1 MIPTFK
7 AKEKERRLK
16 LREEKIEQQR
26 IHQEERVR
34 KALER
39 AKAEP
44 KKQVGLYVT
53 EFLAANSIRVFAHVL
68 KSKLIL
74 QVYLISKKIKQ
85 FLFKHS
91 YIHENIN

>member
-1 MIPTFK
+1 MIKFFGPIFQ

-26 IHQEERVR
+26 IHQEERVK

-44 KKQVGLYVT
+44 KKQVGYSTRLVY
-53 EFLAANSIRVFAHVL
+53 FLNKASL
-68 KSKLIL
+68 L
-74 QVYLISKKIKQ
+74 
-85 FLFKHS
+85 
-91 YIHENIN
+91 